1 MSIDIGA
8 DLLLAI
14 TEAFQKAYDQD
25 ITIRVLE
32 KRLNGGKA
40 HLEDAA
46 RYSERVGELLANVY
60 GELLSSDVLPNGRMY
75 WNIAQKV
82 IQEPLVNNYNL
93 VAEASVNAL
102 TAHNAE
108 NGVGLRAQKPA
119 LNQERITG
127 LMNKVSD
134 AERYDDVAWAL
145 DEPLKNF
152 SRSVVD
158 DAVKTNA
165 DFQAKAGLDVKI
177 VRSTTGSETCDWCR
191 RLAGTYDYADVRRT
205 GHDVW
210 KRHAYCD
217 CRIEYVSSSERYDVE
232 NYVKLTKAENRERIA
247 ERKAAQTNDDRA
259 PEKIAERV
267 ALAGVGE
274 REQLSELGIFSKR
287 LLKDDIID
295 MKYYKAVRQ
304 KFSHGS
310 DSAKRAY
317 NNFVPTGSVADY
329 SYLGI
334 PYHRNGEIR
343 FNWQEDIDGARGS
356 CVTWFHEHGHLIDAK
371 AGYLSHDNEFY
382 RLLEDDYNKCI
393 ERYERKGHQ
402 EEVASG
408 MISEK
413 LSDMRK
419 HSAVSDLMG
428 AFSGNSAL
436 GCAFHPE
443 GYWISNDIVAEEAFA
458 HMFEAQFDDIRHK
471 EMKQYF
477 PTALKYFE
485 QKLEVASR
493 DQKL

>member
-1 MSIDIGA
+1 MSVDIGA

-60 GELLSSDVLPNGRMY
+60 GELLSSEVLPNGRMY

-134 AERYDDVAWAL
+134 AEQYDDVAFAL
-145 DEPLKNF
+145 DEPVKNF

-165 DFQAKAGLDVKI
+165 DFQAKAGMDVKI
-177 VRSTTGSETCDWCR
+177 VRSTTGSKTCDWCR
-191 RLAGTYDYADVRRT
+191 RLAGTYDYADVRKT

-232 NYVKLTKAENRERIA
+232 NYKKITKSENREKVA
-247 ERKAAQTNDDRA
+247 ERKALQTADDRT
-259 PEKIAERV
+259 PEKIAARK

-274 REQLSELGIFSKR
+274 RTVNMDAGQNYEEVTFGRAENRKRGSVTLTGRMVESSAFDVWVSDKVRFSRRSQHMLDKELKAAFDKLPSFEGAIKPEVLVMDAVEFMTSSSAAYNAVTNQLYINAAVFEKATREKLAEDFVGGNKIATTFYHEVLHWHDAWMYIQKGNTITAETYADYMVMLNERAKELLDSVGITADNVGEISRYAKVRYDDGIF
-287 LLKDDIID
+287 DE
-295 MKYYKAVRQ
+295 
-304 KFSHGS
+304 
-310 DSAKRAY
+310 AY
-317 NNFVPTGSVADY
+317 T
-329 SYLGI
+329 
-334 PYHRNGEIR
+334 E
-343 FNWQEDIDGARGS
+343 
-356 CVTWFHEHGHLIDAK
+356 
-371 AGYLSHDNEFY
+371 Y
-382 RLLEDDYNKCI
+382 RVKQ
-393 ERYERKGHQ
+393 RSRKG
-402 EEVASG
+402 
-408 MISEK
+408 
-413 LSDMRK
+413 
-419 HSAVSDLMG
+419 
-428 AFSGNSAL
+428 
-436 GCAFHPE
+436 
-443 GYWISNDIVAEEAFA
+443 
-458 HMFEAQFDDIRHK
+458 
-471 EMKQYF
+471 
-477 PTALKYFE
+477 
-485 QKLEVASR
+485 
-493 DQKL
+493 